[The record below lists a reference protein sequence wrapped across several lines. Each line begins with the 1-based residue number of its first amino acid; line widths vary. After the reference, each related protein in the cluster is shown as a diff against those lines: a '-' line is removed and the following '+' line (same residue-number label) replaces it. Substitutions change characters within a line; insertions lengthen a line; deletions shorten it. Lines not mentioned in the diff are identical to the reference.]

1 MEVEQLLFRYNLME
15 YVQLF
20 RDNDLS
26 TVAELASL
34 SPEDWKEL
42 IPKMGPR
49 KRLMTAVSSPS
60 SSLPLPPSVTTPSPS
75 PSPFFSTP
83 HVAPPPP
90 SLQNVRQEIQVGY
103 FANFTSSLYP
113 SVPRP
118 EPSIAELYEMRNT
131 VPEDAMVEVGKIEGK
146 FDIYGCNVPEPI
158 GTFEEVLAPDCRV
171 LANLRRCGYRH
182 PTAVQRYALS
192 CCANARDFLASSQT
206 GSGKTAAFLLP
217 ILATLEKVLI
227 CTNFQM
233 PHPIALILSPTR
245 ELAIQTYTECRKFA
259 DGIRISM
266 VCLVGG
272 EPAVAQL
279 AKIRDGAHIWHATP
293 GRLIDLLRSTTLNF
307 RTVRYLV
314 LDEADHMMLDNS
326 NAMNYIMH
334 PEFGMPHDRQ
344 TLMFAATIPPG
355 FSEYVKRI
363 MHSEVMI
370 RSKRVIAD
378 TIKHIILLVE
388 PNRKLATLVEEI
400 QKVGGRKKMLIFV
413 NHKASV
419 ASVAEGLANALWD
432 PKLVGAYKAD
442 LSNLERPLL
451 LDSFRKGRVM
461 YIETTA
467 VLARGLDIEGLDHV
481 VCYDLPETL
490 IEYIHRVGRVG
501 RMGRPGF
508 ALSFFN
514 RQQNWWMEQQ
524 LLCLLKENGQQIPT
538 WMEHT
543 VEVGDTD
550 LPDPGDLTRGSPQ
563 PDAGHQWPTASSS
576 SPPPAPQYS
585 APQFPG
591 PQPLPAAPA
600 PPAPTPVPARR
611 PGPTGPAPRRSR
623 N

>member
-1 MEVEQLLFRYNLME
+1 MEVEQLLFSLNLLE
-15 YVQLF
+15 YVPVF

-26 TVAELASL
+26 TVEELASL
-34 SPEDWKEL
+34 TPEDWKEL

-49 KRLMTAVSSPS
+49 KRLMAAAS
-60 SSLPLPPSVTTPSPS
+60 SSSSALPLPPSVTTPSPS
-75 PSPFFSTP
+75 PSPFYSTP

-90 SLQNVRQEIQVGY
+90 SLRNVRQEISDGY
-103 FANFTSSLYP
+103 FANFASPMHP

-118 EPSIAELYEMRNT
+118 EPSIAELYEMRHT
-131 VPEDAMVEVGKIEGK
+131 VPEDAMAEVGKIEGK
-146 FDIYGCNVPEPI
+146 FDIYGSNVPEPI
-158 GTFEEVLAPDCRV
+158 STFEDVLDPECRV
-171 LANLRRCGYRH
+171 LANLRRCGSRQ

-192 CCANARDFLASSQT
+192 CCALARDFLASSQT

-217 ILATLEKVLI
+217 ILATLESILI
-227 CTNFQM
+227 RTNFQM
-233 PHPIALILSPTR
+233 PYPVALILSPTR

-259 DGIRISM
+259 DGTRISM

-272 EPAVAQL
+272 EPAAAQL

-293 GRLIDLLRSTTLNF
+293 GRLIDLLRSTTLDF
-307 RTVRYLV
+307 HTVKYLV
-314 LDEADHMMLDNS
+314 LDEADHMMLDSS
-326 NAMNYIMH
+326 NAMRYIMH
-334 PEFGMPHDRQ
+334 PQFGMPHDRQ

-355 FSEYVKRI
+355 FSEYVKHI
-363 MHSEVMI
+363 MQSEIMI
-370 RSKRVIAD
+370 RSKRLVSD
-378 TIKHIILLVE
+378 TIRHIILLVE

-400 QKVGGRKKMLIFV
+400 RKVGERKKMLIFV

-419 ASVAEGLANALWD
+419 ASVAEGLANALRD

-461 YIETTA
+461 YLVTTS

-490 IEYIHRVGRVG
+490 TEYIHRVGRVG

-508 ALSFFN
+508 ALAFFN

-543 VEVGDTD
+543 VEVGETD
-550 LPDPGDLTRGSPQ
+550 LPDPGDLTWGSPQ
-563 PDAGHQWPTASSS
+563 PDVGHPWPPASSS

-585 APQFPG
+585 APRFPG

-600 PPAPTPVPARR
+600 PPVPTPVPARR
-611 PGPTGPAPRRSR
+611 LGPTGPAPRRSR
-623 N
+623 H